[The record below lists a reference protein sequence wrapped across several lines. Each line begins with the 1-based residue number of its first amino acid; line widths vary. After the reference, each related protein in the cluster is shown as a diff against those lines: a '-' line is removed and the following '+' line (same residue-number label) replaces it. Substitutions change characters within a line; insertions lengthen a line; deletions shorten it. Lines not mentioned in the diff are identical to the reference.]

1 LQNFSFATATDKK
14 RSFVARWAKNCKSLC
29 IEPKVRS
36 NRLLQQAHS
45 LCDRRIDAMKALLM
59 EEYKKLEFTSV
70 PDPEITEAH
79 DILVRVK
86 AVSICGSDVHGFDG
100 STGRRKPPII
110 MGHEAAG
117 EIAAAGGG
125 VKNFSVG
132 DRITFD
138 STIYC
143 GRCFYCQQG
152 DVNLCDNRM
161 VLGVSCDEYRRHG
174 AFAEYVIVPEHI
186 CYRLPAGLPWEEAA
200 MTEPV
205 GVAAHAFR
213 LASPALNES
222 AAVVGSGLIGLALIQ
237 IIRAAIAGPIAALD
251 TDPARRQ
258 KSLEAGA
265 DIALDPAD
273 PELDAKI
280 KAISAGR
287 GIDRVFEAVGA
298 AAPIQTAI
306 SIVRKGGSVT
316 LIGNLSPKIDLPLQS
331 VVTRQIRLQGSCAIA
346 GEYPIALDL
355 MARKKINVSSLISK
369 TAPLSEGQIW
379 FDKLYRREDN
389 LLKVVLLP

>member
-1 LQNFSFATATDKK
+1 
-14 RSFVARWAKNCKSLC
+14 
-29 IEPKVRS
+29 
-36 NRLLQQAHS
+36 
-45 LCDRRIDAMKALLM
+45 MKALLM
-59 EEYKKLEFTSV
+59 EEYKKLTF
-70 PDPEITEAH
+70 TEAADPKIEDPR
-79 DILVRVK
+79 DILVKVK

-117 EIAAAGGG
+117 EIAAVGPA
-125 VKNFSVG
+125 VKRFKVG

-143 GRCFYCQQG
+143 STCFYCQNG
-152 DVNLCDNRM
+152 DVNLCDDRM

-174 AFAEYVIVPEHI
+174 AFAEYVLVPEHI
-186 CYRLPAGLPWEEAA
+186 CYLLPEGLPYVEAA

-213 LASPALNES
+213 MAAPALDES
-222 AAVVGSGLIGLALIQ
+222 AAVVGSGLIGLTLIQ
-237 IIRAAIAGPIAALD
+237 ILRASISGKIVALD
-251 TDPARRQ
+251 TDQVRRQ

-265 DIALDPAD
+265 DLALDPAD
-273 PELDAKI
+273 PELDKKI
-280 KAISAGR
+280 KEISGGR

-298 AAPIQTAI
+298 TSPVQTAI
-306 SIVRKGGSVT
+306 SIVRKGGTVT
-316 LIGNLSPKIDLPLQS
+316 LIGNVSAKIEIPLQS
-331 VVTRQIRLQGSCAIA
+331 VVTRQVRLQGSCAIA

-369 TAPLSEGQIW
+369 SAPLSEGQIW
-379 FDKLYRREDN
+379 FDKLYNREDN
-389 LLKVVLLP
+389 LLKVVLIP

>member
-1 LQNFSFATATDKK
+1 
-14 RSFVARWAKNCKSLC
+14 
-29 IEPKVRS
+29 
-36 NRLLQQAHS
+36 
-45 LCDRRIDAMKALLM
+45 MKALLM
-59 EEYKKLEFTSV
+59 EEYKKLKFTDV
-70 PDPEITEAH
+70 PDPEIGDPH

-110 MGHEAAG
+110 MGHEASG
-117 EIAAAGGG
+117 EIAALGGG
-125 VKNFSVG
+125 VKNFRVG

-143 GRCFYCQQG
+143 GRCFYCQNG

-174 AFAEYVIVPEHI
+174 AFAEYVVVPDHI
-186 CYRLPAGLPWEEAA
+186 CYPLPEELSWEEAA

-213 LASPALNES
+213 LGGPALGES
-222 AAVVGSGLIGLALIQ
+222 AAVVGSGLIGLTLIQ
-237 IIRAAIAGPIAALD
+237 ILRSSVSGPVVALD
-251 TDPARRQ
+251 IDGARRQ

-265 DIALDPAD
+265 DLALDPAD
-273 PELDAKI
+273 PQLDAKI

-287 GIDRVFEAVGA
+287 GIDRVFEAAGA
-298 AAPIQTAI
+298 AAPIKTAV

-316 LIGNLSPKIDLPLQS
+316 LIGNLSPVIELPLQS
-331 VVTRQIRLQGSCAIA
+331 VVTRQVRLQGSCAIA

-355 MARKKINVSSLISK
+355 MARKRINVRSLISK
-369 TAPLSEGQIW
+369 TAPLSEGQLW
-379 FDKLYRREDN
+379 FDKLYNRDDN

>member
-1 LQNFSFATATDKK
+1 
-14 RSFVARWAKNCKSLC
+14 
-29 IEPKVRS
+29 
-36 NRLLQQAHS
+36 
-45 LCDRRIDAMKALLM
+45 MKALLM
-59 EEYKKLEFTSV
+59 EEYKKLKFTDV
-70 PDPEITEAH
+70 PDPEIGDPH

-110 MGHEAAG
+110 MGHEASG
-117 EIAAAGGG
+117 EIAALGGG
-125 VKNFSVG
+125 VKNFRVG

-143 GRCFYCQQG
+143 GRCFYCQNG

-174 AFAEYVIVPEHI
+174 AFAEYVVVPDHI
-186 CYRLPAGLPWEEAA
+186 CYPLPEELSWEEAA

-213 LASPALNES
+213 LGGPALGES
-222 AAVVGSGLIGLALIQ
+222 AAVVGSGLIGLTLIQ
-237 IIRAAIAGPIAALD
+237 ILRSSVSGPVVALD
-251 TDPARRQ
+251 IDGARRQ

-265 DIALDPAD
+265 DLALDPAD
-273 PELDAKI
+273 PQLDAKI

-287 GIDRVFEAVGA
+287 GFDRVFEAAGA
-298 AAPIQTAI
+298 AAPIKTAV

-316 LIGNLSPKIDLPLQS
+316 LIGNLSPVIELPLQS
-331 VVTRQIRLQGSCAIA
+331 VVTRQVRLQGSCAIA

-355 MARKKINVSSLISK
+355 MARKRINVRSLISK
-369 TAPLSEGQIW
+369 TAPLSEGQLW
-379 FDKLYRREDN
+379 FDKLYNRDDN

>member
-1 LQNFSFATATDKK
+1 
-14 RSFVARWAKNCKSLC
+14 
-29 IEPKVRS
+29 
-36 NRLLQQAHS
+36 
-45 LCDRRIDAMKALLM
+45 MKALLM
-59 EEYKKLEFTSV
+59 EEYKKLTFTGV
-70 PDPEITEAH
+70 PDPEITDPH

-117 EIAAAGGG
+117 EIAAVGGG
-125 VKNFSVG
+125 VRNFKAG

-143 GRCFYCQQG
+143 GRCFYCQNG

-174 AFAEYVIVPEHI
+174 AFAEYVVVPDHI
-186 CYRLPAGLPWEEAA
+186 CYPLPEGLSYEEAA
-200 MTEPV
+200 MTEPA
-205 GVAAHAFR
+205 GVAAHALR
-213 LASPALNES
+213 MGNPSLGES
-222 AAVVGSGLIGLALIQ
+222 TAVVGSGLIGLTLIQ
-237 IIRAAIAGPIAALD
+237 ILHSAGAGIIVALD
-251 TDPARRQ
+251 TDEMRRQ

-273 PELDAKI
+273 PELDGKI
-280 KAISAGR
+280 KKASAGR

-298 AAPIQTAI
+298 AAPIQTAV

-316 LIGNLSPKIDLPLQS
+316 LIGNLSPTVELPLQS

-355 MARKKINVSSLISK
+355 MARKKINVRSLISK
-369 TAPLSEGQIW
+369 AAPLSEGQLW
-379 FDKLYRREDN
+379 FDKLYNREDN